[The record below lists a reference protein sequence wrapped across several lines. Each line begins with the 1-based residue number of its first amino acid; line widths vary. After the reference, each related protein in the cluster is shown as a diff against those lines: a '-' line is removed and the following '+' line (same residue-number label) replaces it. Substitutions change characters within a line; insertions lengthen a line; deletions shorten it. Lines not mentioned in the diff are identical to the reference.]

1 MKIPIKKWVD
11 DPTKTWKLRFNELKA
26 HHEEETKWSL
36 SRRIIMTNKLTQT
49 EAALIAQKLF
59 GPHGTAW
66 VGRPE
71 DNSSGVYNSYPGNQ
85 CMVGIITYVVKSFW
99 FIKWKHRVVESI
111 GYGLDW
117 EQALLS
123 GKEMWRYRLLKEAAA
138 AKMTAQIRDW

>member
-71 DNSSGVYNSYPGNQ
+71 DNSSGGYNSYPGNQ

-99 FIKWKHRVVESI
+99 FIKWKHGGGIHRLWFRLGTSLIEREGNV
-111 GYGLDW
+111 
-117 EQALLS
+117 ALPFVKRS
-123 GKEMWRYRLLKEAAA
+123 CGC
-138 AKMTAQIRDW
+138 